1 MAALS
6 EALASLLRT
15 VDACMARF
23 DTSLRR
29 PPSGEHAAPPKW
41 TASPRAVWAVL
52 AEVDAWSQS
61 QQNAFWS
68 LRRALRA
75 ALAEHPA
82 AVTALVL
89 SAGSELSETI
99 RWITRH
105 RDLLE
110 FEARRH
116 LAVAMLPELVRGANA
131 PPPHEMLIDRGR
143 LLPDSF
149 GYIAHATP
157 QELRAVLSVAFKH
170 EQATGPG
177 VLREWFCLVCQALF
191 SRHLVL
197 FSACPHDRRRFF
209 INPSE
214 FASPSPLI
222 NFHIGFILQ

>member
-1 MAALS
+1 MGAGGETAGAAAGRKHNS
-6 EALASLLRT
+6 SSSAL
-15 VDACMARF
+15 
-23 DTSLRR
+23 
-29 PPSGEHAAPPKW
+29 PKW
-41 TASPRAVWAVL
+41 TASLHSVWAVL
-52 AEVDAWSQS
+52 AELDAWSDVHH
-61 QQNAFWS
+61 AMRTT
-68 LRRALRA
+68 LA
-75 ALAEHPA
+75 AHPR

-110 FEARRH
+110 FEARRQ
-116 LAVAMLPELVRGANA
+116 LAMAMLPELVRGANA

-191 SRHLVL
+191 NPRLVL
-197 FSACPHDRRRFF
+197 FSACPQDRRRFF

-214 FASPSPLI
+214 FASGGLTVSLYNPDCSSS
-222 NFHIGFILQ
+222 ILA